1 MPWRENELATCL
13 VIVRYCTL
21 LVRYLQEYIAVWHQE
36 HERPPG
42 SLRVPQESM
51 DDLWSFEWVALDMG
65 CWTEEFSATKF
76 VFL

>member
-51 DDLWSFEWVALDMG
+51 DDL
-65 CWTEEFSATKF
+65 
-76 VFL
+76 